1 MKNRSRYEKRMLS
14 SAPGWAYV
22 KYGVLILLAAATA
35 YVVFLALTK

>member
-1 MKNRSRYEKRMLS
+1 MKNRSRYEKHMLS
-14 SAPGWAYV
+14 SSPGWTYV